1 MTFGWTT
8 AGAVGAAFAAPR
20 PMHLVQLLL
29 PVTDDGD
36 TFAHVHR
43 ELRDELAS
51 RFGGVTA
58 YSRAPAQGV
67 WKPEGRGAVH
77 DDVVLLEVVVEHLQA
92 EWWRALR
99 HRLERAL
106 DQESIIIRASAIEML

>member
-1 MTFGWTT
+1 
-8 AGAVGAAFAAPR
+8 
-20 PMHLVQLLL
+20 MHLVQLLL
-29 PVTDDGD
+29 PVTDDD
-36 TFAHVHR
+36 TFASVHAD
-43 ELRDELAS
+43 LRDELTS

-67 WKPEGRGAVH
+67 WQPEGRGPVH
-77 DDVVLLEVVVEHLQA
+77 DDVILLEVVVEHLQA

-106 DQESIIIRASAIEML
+106 NQESIIIRAIAIDAL